1 MQQTPNLPLPWA
13 RRDIE
18 QRLGFRGARFT
29 GANTGL
35 TALAGAICTVA
46 FYAACHWAESGPA
59 AEVARMFTERGPTP
73 YAICFFSFWS
83 LAILAVKWRKVAFQ
97 RRALDYSIVP
107 EEADF
112 VLSAGTADVIVN
124 NIYSIVDEPKHFVLF
139 NRIMIA
145 LSNLRNLGRVTDV
158 DEILRSQAENDEAA
172 MESSYTLVSGFVWAI
187 PVLGFI
193 GTVLGL
199 SYAIGGFAPAL
210 ENAQELSMLK
220 DSLREVTG
228 GLATAF
234 QTTLEALVAAL
245 VIQLGITF
253 LRKSE
258 EDFLDACS
266 SYCLRNVVNR
276 LRIMVYEENAPS

>member
-1 MQQTPNLPLPWA
+1 MSQTQDIPLPWA
-13 RRDIE
+13 RKDVE

-29 GANTGL
+29 GANAKL
-35 TALAGAICTVA
+35 TALVGAVCTVA
-46 FYAACHWAESGPA
+46 FYGCLYLIGGSGPLRNF
-59 AEVARMFTERGPTP
+59 VQMFTDRGPTP

-83 LAILAVKWRKVAFQ
+83 LAILLVKWRKIVFQ
-97 RRALDYSIVP
+97 RKVLNYSIVP
-107 EEADF
+107 DETDF
-112 VLSAGTADVIVN
+112 VLSAGTTDVVVN
-124 NIYSIVDEPKHFVLF
+124 NIYAIVDEPKHFVLF

-158 DEILRSQAENDEAA
+158 EEILRSQAENDEAT

-199 SYAIGGFAPAL
+199 SSAISGFGPAL
-210 ENAQELSMLK
+210 ENAQELNVLK
-220 DSLREVTG
+220 DSLRNVTG

-245 VIQLGITF
+245 AIQLLITF

-266 SYCLRNVVNR
+266 SYCLRNIVNR
-276 LRIMVYEENAPS
+276 LRIMIYEEDTH

>member
-1 MQQTPNLPLPWA
+1 MQQPPTLPLPWT
-13 RRDIE
+13 RKDIE

-29 GANTGL
+29 GVNTGL
-35 TALAGAICTVA
+35 SALTGAICTVV
-46 FYAACHWAESGPA
+46 FYAACHWADTGPL
-59 AEVARMFTERGPTP
+59 AEVSRMFTERGPTP

-83 LAILAVKWRKVAFQ
+83 ASILVVKWRKIAFQ

-112 VLSAGTADVIVN
+112 VLSAGTADVIVD

-172 MESSYTLVSGFVWAI
+172 MESSYTLISGFVWAI

-199 SYAIGGFAPAL
+199 SSAIAGFAPAL
-210 ENAQELSMLK
+210 ENAQELSALK
-220 DSLREVTG
+220 DSLRAVTG

-266 SYCLRNVVNR
+266 SYCLRNIVNR
-276 LRIMVYEENAPS
+276 LRIMVYEEESPK

>member
-1 MQQTPNLPLPWA
+1 MQQTKNIPLPWA
-13 RRDIE
+13 RKDIE

-29 GANTGL
+29 GANAKL
-35 TALAGAICTVA
+35 TMLVGAACTVA
-46 FYAACHWAESGPA
+46 FYVCLHWIGSGLFR
-59 AEVARMFTERGPTP
+59 EFARMFTERGPTP

-97 RRALDYSIVP
+97 RKVLNYSIVP
-107 EEADF
+107 NEADF
-112 VLSAGTADVIVN
+112 VLSAGTTEIVVN

-139 NRIMIA
+139 NRIMVA

-158 DEILRSQAENDEAA
+158 EEILRSQADNDEAA

-199 SYAIGGFAPAL
+199 SSAIGGFAPAL
-210 ENAQELSMLK
+210 ENAQELSVLK
-220 DSLREVTG
+220 DSLRDVTS

-234 QTTLEALVAAL
+234 QTTLQALVAAL
-245 VIQLGITF
+245 VIQLLITF

-258 EDFLDACS
+258 EDFLDSCS
-266 SYCLRNVVNR
+266 SYCLRNIVNR
-276 LRIMVYEENAPS
+276 LRIMIYEEDSQ